1 MSQGSVVSLPNQAA
15 TVPIASTLSLNL
27 PDLPISQSSTVQ
39 SKELPELPLPNLLSL
54 ASQPVKLPAVVST
67 LDHNSLDPSSS
78 KALGVAA
85 LRYLDALRG
94 LSKSAHGPCIDI
106 TYEIKGL
113 SADVPASNSGIS
125 NVGQSIVNFVSG
137 PFRSSPSV
145 SLNILHSMAG
155 VLHSGT
161 STLIIGN
168 AGSGKTTLLRLFAGR
183 DVLGQSEGSI
193 LWNDT
198 PSSAAFSSKLAG
210 FAPQIDVHEPLLTVR
225 ETFEFAAASCL
236 APLSSD
242 ASAAE
247 RSLRSSLVDYVIDA
261 LELREC
267 ENVILGNELARGVS
281 GGQKKRVTIGEVLLS
296 GARILSLDEVT
307 NGLDSATASSIMSF
321 ICSWARLTGG
331 TVVAALQAPTPE
343 ILAAFDNVLLLSDG
357 YELYHGPST
366 DLNQFF
372 TESGFIRPQYMDP
385 ADYAL
390 SMCVSPSYVA
400 ATFGTIPGAMTN
412 RESLASAWLNRR
424 ANPPPRILNSQSL
437 LQTPAERAQWGVHCV
452 HSQFHHLNLLTAR
465 QRKIVFRNPAVSFG
479 RIFQF
484 IVLGSIFGSVYYKLS
499 WDDFVAKI
507 SLAMFALSAVSFAA
521 FSEIPAIFVG
531 KKTAAKQMEGGFFQ
545 PVAFV
550 LSVIINSLPTSLVST
565 FIFATIMYWMVGY
578 ADDVGRFFFFTL
590 ALVVHELAVSALFR
604 LYSFALPTEELA
616 QAASGITTG
625 ASLIFGGFYIA
636 YPKIPP
642 FMWPV
647 YYLSPFS
654 WSVRAIVDSEF
665 SSSAYMTTL
674 YPGGPTYSDTFLDA
688 FGFSKGL
695 AWKWGGI
702 GLLFAYAILLGPV
715 LSSVIVTYFR
725 YRERPGSQR
734 ISEDAF
740 LQSATAASTALGS
753 NLTSSSSLPFNPG
766 TLTFEA
772 VSYSVT
778 LPDKSSKALLCGI
791 SGFAKPGTMT
801 ALMGASGAGKTTL
814 LDVLAGRKTT
824 GEISGSIFVNGSR
837 ADSTT
842 FQSMSSF
849 AEQEDIHADQCTVL
863 EALEFSATLRLPKS
877 VSATE
882 RGNFVSQILTLLE
895 LNPLA
900 SRSTDSLSQGERKRL
915 TIGVELTANPS
926 ILFADE
932 PTTGLDARAAA
943 IVVRVMKRIAATGRT
958 IVATIHQPSAEV
970 FFSFDQLLVLVP
982 GGTQAYL
989 GPLGAHAS
997 TLITYLQSVPGVSK
1011 LPLSTNPATWM
1022 LQELSSTSLQHDE
1035 PNPVPQVP
1043 HSSHPGSTVL
1053 ELSSVRGH
1061 HVGGSSVASSFYA
1074 VSSLFTANASDIAAL
1089 NSGSKTSVVNVTR
1102 PNFFRQLCVLTHRM
1116 WIFMWRCTPWNS
1128 LRMFVFVFLSIFFG
1142 LLYLQIDDSDQS
1154 GAFSKMAVALNG
1166 ILFISIISLNTGLPN
1181 YSRLRAVFY
1190 RERGAGFYS
1199 SSAFPVSVSICE
1211 IPWTLFF
1218 CLLYV
1223 CINYFVR
1230 LHCFCFSASIFTHK
1244 FDLISLFGRWLAF
1257 AHLPTLFLQHGLL
1270 LRLLLSGS
1278 QPLALALLVFSPY
1291 NFLRT
1296 SLAVSP
1302 SSSRFCLPES
1312 TFLH

>member
-1 MSQGSVVSLPNQAA
+1 MS
-15 TVPIASTLSLNL
+15 
-27 PDLPISQSSTVQ
+27 
-39 SKELPELPLPNLLSL
+39 
-54 ASQPVKLPAVVST
+54 
-67 LDHNSLDPSSS
+67 
-78 KALGVAA
+78 
-85 LRYLDALRG
+85 
-94 LSKSAHGPCIDI
+94 
-106 TYEIKGL
+106 
-113 SADVPASNSGIS
+113 
-125 NVGQSIVNFVSG
+125 
-137 PFRSSPSV
+137 SV

-155 VLHSGT
+155 VLQAGT

-183 DVLGQSEGSI
+183 DILGVEEGSI
-193 LWNDT
+193 LWNHT
-198 PSSAAFSSKLAG
+198 PSSAAFGSKLAG

-236 APLSSD
+236 APLPSD
-242 ASAAE
+242 ATAAE
-247 RSLRSSLVDYVIDA
+247 SSLRSSLVDFVIDA

-321 ICSWARLTGG
+321 ICSWARITGG

-343 ILAAFDNVLLLSDG
+343 ILATFDNVILLSDG

-366 DLNQFF
+366 ELDQFF

-390 SMCVSPSYVA
+390 SMCVSPSYVS
-400 ATFGTIPGAMTN
+400 ATFGSVPGASTS
-412 RESLASAWLNRR
+412 RESLAAAWLQRR
-424 ANPPPRILNSQSL
+424 AKPPPRILNSQSL
-437 LQTPAERAQWGVHCV
+437 LQTAAQQAQWGVRCV

-465 QRKIVFRNPAVSFG
+465 QRKIVLRNPAVSFG

-499 WDDFVAKI
+499 FDDFVAKI

-550 LSVIINSLPTSLVST
+550 LSVIINSLPTSLIST

-647 YYLSPFS
+647 YYISPFS

-665 SSSAYMTTL
+665 TSSEYMTTL
-674 YPGGPTYSDTFLDA
+674 YPGGPTYSDTYLDA

-702 GLLFAYAILLGPV
+702 GLLFAYAIILGPV

-734 ISEDAF
+734 ISEDVF
-740 LQSATAASTALGS
+740 LESATAASTALGS
-753 NLTSSSSLPFNPG
+753 SVTSASSLPFFSG

-778 LPDKSSKALLCGI
+778 LPDKSSKSLLCGI

-824 GEISGSIFVNGSR
+824 GKISGSVFVNGML
-837 ADSTT
+837 ADSST
-842 FQSMSSF
+842 FKSVSSF
-849 AEQEDIHADQCTVL
+849 AEQDDIHADQSTVR

-877 VSATE
+877 VTATE
-882 RGNFVSQILTLLE
+882 RANFVAQILTLLE

-900 SRSTDSLSQGERKRL
+900 GRSTDSLSQGERKRL

-982 GGTQAYL
+982 GGTQAYF

-997 TLITYLQSVPGVSK
+997 SLINYLQSIPGMPK

-1022 LQELSSTSLQHDE
+1022 LQELSSIPDDE
-1035 PNPVPQVP
+1035 PSKTHQAP
-1043 HSSHPGSTVL
+1043 HPNGSTVV
-1053 ELSSVRGH
+1053 ELSSVRAPHLG
-1061 HVGGSSVASSFYA
+1061 VSSVASAFYA
-1074 VSSLFTANASDIAAL
+1074 VSSLFTTNASDIAKL
-1089 NSGSKTSVVNVTR
+1089 NSSSKAPIVNVTR
-1102 PNFFRQLCVLTHRM
+1102 PGFFRQLRVLTHRM
-1116 WIFMWRCTPWNS
+1116 WIFMWRCTSWNS

-1181 YSRLRAVFY
+1181 YSRLRSVFY

-1199 SSAFPVSVSICE
+1199 SSVFPVSVSICE

-1223 CINYFVR
+1223 SINYFVR
-1230 LHCFCFSASIFTHK
+1230 LFYFLSIAIRLQFY
-1244 FDLISLFGRWLAF
+1244 LIFLFGRWSAS
-1257 AHLPTLFLQHGLL
+1257 AHLPMLFLQHGSPH
-1270 LRLLLSGS
+1270 RLLLSGS
-1278 QPLALALLVFSPY
+1278 LPSVSVLLVFFPF

-1296 SLAVSP
+1296 FSAASP
-1302 SSSRFCLPES
+1302 SNLQFFSPGS
-1312 TFLH
+1312 TFLL